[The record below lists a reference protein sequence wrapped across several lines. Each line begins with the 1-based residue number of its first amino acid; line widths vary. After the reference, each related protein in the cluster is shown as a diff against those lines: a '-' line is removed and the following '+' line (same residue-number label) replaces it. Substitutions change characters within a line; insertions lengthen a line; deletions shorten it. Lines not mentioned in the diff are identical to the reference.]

1 MCVCVCLGAGGGFL
15 VPGPLPTPPAWHKQP
30 QRGSPGPGMLTA
42 AAPLTQ
48 HCPPPAAAPSG
59 TRAPASPAV
68 PRWGLPAAA
77 AWQLGHGPPPE
88 PQRWGLSP
96 GLRLCRMEMRL
107 WEGVGREFW
116 IARPPLS
123 SIAPHQA
130 DIEQLDPRGRTP
142 LHLATTLG
150 HLECAR
156 VLLKHGADVGKENR
170 SGWTGERGLPCGQ
183 PAPQG
188 EHVLRCAMPHR
199 TMPHHTMPHPTVPS
213 HATLHHVMLHRL
225 VPCHATL
232 CHIEPRRAVPH
243 CAVPCCSAPCC
254 TVLCHLQC
262 YRRL

>member
-1 MCVCVCLGAGGGFL
+1 M
-15 VPGPLPTPPAWHKQP
+15 
-30 QRGSPGPGMLTA
+30 
-42 AAPLTQ
+42 
-48 HCPPPAAAPSG
+48 
-59 TRAPASPAV
+59 
-68 PRWGLPAAA
+68 
-77 AWQLGHGPPPE
+77 
-88 PQRWGLSP
+88 
-96 GLRLCRMEMRL
+96 RLCRMEMRL

-116 IARPPLS
+116 VARPPLS
-123 SIAPHQA
+123 STAPHQA

-188 EHVLRCAMPHR
+188 EHVLRCAMLHR
-199 TMPHHTMPHPTVPS
+199 TMPHPTVPS

-232 CHIEPRRAVPH
+232 CHIEPRRAAPH